1 MGLEVGVGWSKKDD
15 SFEAGREAA
24 EKALFAVGSTSAEIV
39 LVFSSIRYE
48 HKKLLKGI
56 KDLIKDSPL
65 IGCTTGGEITSEGPQ
80 KGSVVVSAIKSKNAK
95 IVTAKVEKISKNLR
109 KAGEG
114 LGSLLTKEISPE
126 DGGTIFVFP
135 DGLSGNMTE
144 LVRGIYDSIYPTI
157 DLVGGGAGD
166 EWKFERTYQF
176 FNDSVL
182 TDAVVGV
189 YINTDIHCGYGV
201 RHGFSPVGE
210 PLLVTKAK
218 GNILYELNQKPAIDA
233 YLEYFGLSKDKLGR
247 EKLGAMKEVN
257 FYPLGVPIWRDEF
270 QIVHLNYKNP
280 NGSIT
285 CANEI
290 PENSIVRIMHAKR
303 EDLLNATRSALN
315 QAISMV
321 KGKDIRACFIFDCV
335 SRPLL
340 LEELAFEEIKIAKE
354 IVGEKVPISG
364 FYTYGEIGRCS
375 VAGGRPFFH
384 TMTFVVSVLAE

>member
-15 SFEAGREAA
+15 SFLAGKEAS
-24 EKALFAVGSTSAEIV
+24 EKALSALGSSSPDLIF
-39 LVFSSIRYE
+39 VFSSIRYE
-48 HKKLLKGI
+48 HKKLLKGVREVT
-56 KDLIKDSPL
+56 KNSPL
-65 IGCTTGGEITSEGPQ
+65 IGCTTGGEITPEGPQ
-80 KGSVVVSAIKSKNAK
+80 KGSVVVSAIKSKDAK
-95 IVTAKVEKISKNLR
+95 IFTGKVEKISKNIR
-109 KAGEG
+109 KAGEE
-114 LGSLLTKEISPE
+114 LGSFLTKDVLPE
-126 DGGTIFVFP
+126 EGGTIFVFP

-144 LVRGIYDSIYPTI
+144 LVRGIYDSIHPTI

-166 EWKFERTYQF
+166 EWRFERTYQF

-182 TDAVVGV
+182 TDSVVGV

-218 GNILYELNQKPAIDA
+218 GNILYELNEKPAIEA
-233 YLEYFGLSKDKLGR
+233 YLEYFGLSKDRLGM
-247 EKLGAMKEVN
+247 EKLGAMKEAN

-270 QIVHLNYKNP
+270 QIVHLNYMNP
-280 NGSIT
+280 DGSIT

-303 EDLLNATRSALN
+303 EDLLHATRTALN

-321 KGKDIRACFIFDCV
+321 EGKKVRACFIFDCI

-340 LEELAFEEIKIAKE
+340 LEDSTFEEIKIVRE
-354 IVGEKVPISG
+354 IVGKDVPVSG